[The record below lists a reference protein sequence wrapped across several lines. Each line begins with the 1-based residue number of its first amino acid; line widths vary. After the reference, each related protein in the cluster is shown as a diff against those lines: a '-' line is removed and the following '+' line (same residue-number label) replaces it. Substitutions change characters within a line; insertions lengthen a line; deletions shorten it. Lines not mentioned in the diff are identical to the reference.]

1 MGYSNDVVDMIDVQ
15 QTEVFSKW
23 LSTLRDRTAKARI
36 LVRIDRL
43 RLGLAG
49 DTKSVGDSVS
59 ELRIDHGPGYRVYY
73 SWCGRGLVLLL
84 AGGDKRTQ
92 KRDILKARF
101 LLENLE
107 TGEMR

>member
-1 MGYSNDVVDMIDVQ
+1 MVEIQ
-15 QTEVFSKW
+15 QTDVFSKW
-23 LSTLRDRTAKARI
+23 LTSLRDRTAKVRV

-49 DTKSVGDSVS
+49 DTKSVGDTVS

-73 SWCGRGLVLLL
+73 TWRGRELVLLL
-84 AGGDKRTQ
+84 AGGDKSTQ
-92 KRDILKARF
+92 ARDIQKAKV

-107 TGEMR
+107 VGDLK